1 MKMKVRDPKF
11 LKFFVKGIKDIK
23 LKQPKEM
30 QEILKIT
37 NEKITAIC
45 ERRESTN
52 LESEQLELEK
62 LVQLKYVL

>member
-11 LKFFVKGIKDIK
+11 LKFFVKGTKDIK

-52 LESEQLELEK
+52 LESE
-62 LVQLKYVL
+62 